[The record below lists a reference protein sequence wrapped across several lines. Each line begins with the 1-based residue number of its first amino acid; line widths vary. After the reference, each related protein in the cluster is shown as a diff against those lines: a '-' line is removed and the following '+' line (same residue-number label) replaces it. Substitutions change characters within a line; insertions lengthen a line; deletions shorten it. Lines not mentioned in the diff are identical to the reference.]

1 MKDSEILDAA
11 ADEVLKGWCR
21 GSYGSY
27 THPEGDVCAL
37 GAIARVTGVQH
48 GNAESVWNYE
58 ATRALKVYINNNI
71 KYYRYIPEWNDDVD
85 RTAGEVSDVMRSC
98 AKQLRERGK

>member
-11 ADEVLKGWCR
+11 ADEILKGWCQN
-21 GSYGSY
+21 SYGSY
-27 THPEGDVCAL
+27 TQSEGDVCAL
-37 GAIARVTGVQH
+37 GALARITGVLH
-48 GNAESVWNYE
+48 GFAESVKDLE
-58 ATRALKVYINNNI
+58 ATRALMVYINSNI
-71 KYYRYIPEWNDDVD
+71 KYYRYIPNWNDEPD